1 MKSYHSACLQD
12 LDDLWWL
19 FARRILYCC
28 RSCIIF
34 TAVRST
40 LLLLHFQLHSLC
52 FCNQPVSAWFCC
64 MLWTGQLLGM
74 LGIKIISYNIY
85 RYKTLRANII
95 LYFFACKATH
105 LIGCWVAASLWLV
118 WLVWLVTLCD
128 VTFSSFFHMW
138 LQPGATVSL
147 IYCIA
152 VNICYR
158 IGTTSIIIII
168 ISTVYI
174 YTYIIYYIYCCAISN
189 CHHLQTRKGGTP
201 VHHAANCGVL
211 HVLEWLWPR
220 GLLPNKL
227 LLGWSWADRCRGIS
241 EEPPSMQVTHMG
253 WRSVPSFL
261 QARCREM
268 P

>member
-1 MKSYHSACLQD
+1 MKWQRPHFGGTHVIQRSPLYSPIIANIVNWQDFSIIWYQISYWHMYYIIDIIFPNSISHYLILVLFYSGCSNSYRSGWSHTILRACRIWMTY
-12 LDDLWWL
+12 DDF

-64 MLWTGQLLGM
+64 MLCTGQLLGM

-118 WLVWLVTLCD
+118 WLVRLVWLVTLCD

-147 IYCIA
+147 IYCIP
-152 VNICYR
+152 
-158 IGTTSIIIII
+158 GK
-168 ISTVYI
+168 
-174 YTYIIYYIYCCAISN
+174 
-189 CHHLQTRKGGTP
+189 H
-201 VHHAANCGVL
+201 GVL
-211 HVLEWLWPR
+211 
-220 GLLPNKL
+220 
-227 LLGWSWADRCRGIS
+227 
-241 EEPPSMQVTHMG
+241 
-253 WRSVPSFL
+253 
-261 QARCREM
+261 
-268 P
+268 